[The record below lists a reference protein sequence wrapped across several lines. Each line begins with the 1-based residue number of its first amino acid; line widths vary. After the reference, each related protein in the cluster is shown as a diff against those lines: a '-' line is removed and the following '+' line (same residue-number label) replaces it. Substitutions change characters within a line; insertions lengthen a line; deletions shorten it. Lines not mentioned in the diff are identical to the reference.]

1 MTPSGINNPPIEKE
15 RYLFNKTHTASLN
28 NLWKTSDDK
37 QLRLNVNYVNDI
49 EKQNTFS
56 QSEYFLG
63 DSILKVTEKE
73 DYTLKQQLLDGGIS
87 YTENAKGHYLDNDFK
102 WKIKLNSNHSQS
114 TVNGSEVEQ
123 TFDMPNTK
131 IQNQLNYLKV
141 FGEKIFN
148 IGTYLAY
155 ANQPENLIVEKGGKY
170 NKQRIGF
177 TNFYSKTNSYY
188 SWGFGRSSI
197 RLNGNIEA
205 SINNIN
211 TELDNPQFTDSMIL
225 SKQIS
230 QINLEIS
237 PLYTYKTNKLNIE
250 IELPINDNILF
261 KKDKLSNSKT
271 STEDY
276 FFINPRIGISY
287 IFNPYFNTRLSYR
300 FSQNIGDYTDFI
312 DVYMMKN
319 YLNYH
324 KPSGTLN
331 LRKNQS
337 VSLILNYKN
346 PINSLFINAY
356 ATYIP
361 TEMNKSFATRFV
373 GLQSVKTDI
382 NLRNKTNMWMGHVY
396 IGKYI
401 SKIKTNFSI
410 TTDYNY
416 YQSSQIQQHVQ
427 YPFNSNTVAVNFK
440 SNTKVSDAFTI
451 VYLCDFINNKSE
463 ISISG
468 VKNKSS
474 LNQFAQQVKTY
485 YSPIKKMGLNF
496 QLEYS
501 DNELGKNSSVNML
514 FANIGATYKLKKV
527 DFELNWNNIFNKK
540 EYAYSLFNGLDT
552 YSYRY
557 GIRPMSVMLIL
568 SFKF

>member
-1 MTPSGINNPPIEKE
+1 M
-15 RYLFNKTHTASLN
+15 
-28 NLWKTSDDK
+28 
-37 QLRLNVNYVNDI
+37 
-49 EKQNTFS
+49 
-56 QSEYFLG
+56 
-63 DSILKVTEKE
+63 
-73 DYTLKQQLLDGGIS
+73 
-87 YTENAKGHYLDNDFK
+87 DNDFK

>member
-1 MTPSGINNPPIEKE
+1 MIKNFFVRTETIKFKEKGLNNFINYLTNTEHRNHKTKCEKIQNYINNDFVK
-15 RYLFNKTHTASLN
+15 KTL
-28 NLWKTSDDK
+28 
-37 QLRLNVNYVNDI
+37 
-49 EKQNTFS
+49 
-56 QSEYFLG
+56 
-63 DSILKVTEKE
+63 LKVTEKE

-261 KKDKLSNSKT
+261 KKDKLTNSKT